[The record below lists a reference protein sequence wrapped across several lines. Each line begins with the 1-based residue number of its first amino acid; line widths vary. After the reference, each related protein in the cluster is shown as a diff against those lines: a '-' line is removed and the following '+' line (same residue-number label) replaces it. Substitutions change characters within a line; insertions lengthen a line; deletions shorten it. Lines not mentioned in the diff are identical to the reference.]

1 MAHLLYF
8 APKECFMSYNYLPLD
23 RNLLHFQ
30 QLKDLLD
37 YQQLVSITF
46 NAHENILAHTT
57 QHHQIMEH
65 KDADLPQMHLLT
77 NNLIVSKADGFGG
90 LIPTDIVKL
99 MLMFKIKSLSCGKY
113 FVQIATVIRLMD
125 IYNQNILPVVYTQSK
140 SGDKSSALCHLLMP
154 LLGLG
159 KVYYKGNIVDAN
171 QVLKKY
177 QWEPIQLKHHEL
189 LQLTNGEQYISAY
202 GIYCLIK
209 AQTILTQANSIAAKL
224 PASIAQA
231 FIEAQQIFEQTLRV
245 FMQEINSVTESTNK
259 DLSIY
264 LNNLTIAMQK
274 LVNIPAENIPN
285 IPTNFGSNT
294 APGCLAQIENIMQK
308 SDAFFI
314 PYLRKN

>member
-1 MAHLLYF
+1 
-8 APKECFMSYNYLPLD
+8 MSYNYLPLD

-30 QLKDLLD
+30 QLNDLLD

-46 NAHENILAHTT
+46 NAHENILAHNA
-57 QHHQIMEH
+57 QHHQIMQH
-65 KDADLPQMHLLT
+65 TNADPPQLDLLT
-77 NNLIVSKADGFGG
+77 NNQIVSKADGFGE

-99 MLMFKIKSLSCGKY
+99 MLMLKIKSLSCGKY

-125 IYNQNILPVVYTQSK
+125 MYNQNIMPVVYTQSK
-140 SGDKSSALCHLLMP
+140 SGDKSSALCHLLLP

-159 KVYYKGNIVDAN
+159 KVYYQGEIMDTAE
-171 QVLKKY
+171 VLNAY
-177 QWEPIQLKHHEL
+177 QWEPIQLKNHEA
-189 LQLTNGEQYISAY
+189 LQLINGQQYISAY

-209 AQTILTQANSIAAKL
+209 AETILKQAKLAAAQL

-231 FIEAQQIFEQTLRV
+231 FMEAQQIFEQTLQV
-245 FMQEINSVTESTNK
+245 FMQKINSVTENAK
-259 DLSIY
+259 EDLSIY
-264 LNNLTIAMQK
+264 LSNLTNAMHK
-274 LVNIPAENIPN
+274 LVNIPAENISN

-294 APGCLAQIENIMQK
+294 APECLAQIENIMQK